1 MQVILKED
9 VPNLGDM
16 GEVVTVAAG
25 YGRNFLIPQG
35 LALPATGSNARQLQH
50 EIALIEQRKE
60 RQRQAALG
68 VLGQINDVSVTVP
81 MRVGENDKLFGS
93 VTTRDV
99 AEALSQQSGHA
110 IDRKQVQLAHPI
122 TELGV
127 YKVAVKLASGVRAT
141 VRVWVVAM

>member
-9 VPNLGDM
+9 VPNIGDM

-25 YGRNFLIPQG
+25 YGRNFLIPKG

-50 EIALIEQRKE
+50 EIGLIEQRKE
-60 RQRQAALG
+60 RQRQEAIG
-68 VLGQINDVSVTVP
+68 ILGQINDVSVTVP
-81 MRVGENDKLFGS
+81 MRVGENDKLFGA
-93 VTTRDV
+93 VTTRDI
-99 AEALSQQSGHA
+99 AEALSQQSGHT
-110 IDRKQVQLAHPI
+110 IERKHVQLAHSL

-127 YKVAVKLASGVRAT
+127 YKVPVKLATGVRAL